1 MEPYYLNEKYFMK
14 YLLWIL
20 LVIYT
25 LQVCQA
31 QSYIGAGNDNG
42 IIISSSSEFQS
53 DQWLETA
60 SATNV
65 LNGSGLDYERFM
77 AARFLEQSTIGFEQ
91 DDIDEVISLG
101 FEGWIDHQF
110 SLPLSLVLP
119 ATENILETT
128 NEALVDNGDSPQ
140 GRPGDVFFHRA
151 WWEVNM
157 TNDDLLR
164 HKVAC
169 ALSEIM
175 VISGK
180 SDLSGYGFALASY
193 YDVLL
198 QHGLGNYRDLLF
210 NVTMH
215 PAMGYYLSHANN
227 PRSDPSIGRFPD
239 ENYAREV
246 MQLFSIGLFEL
257 NNDGSRKKQNG
268 VDIPTYNNDDII
280 EYAKVFTG
288 LSYGALFEGVNVEL
302 RFGLR
307 KYHSIMT
314 VPMIMYDT
322 DDPSTQENEN
332 YHEPGPK
339 HLLRNET
346 IPAGQSGMQDINDAI
361 DNLFNHENV
370 GPFISYR
377 LIQRLVKSN
386 PSPAYISRVASTFNN
401 NGNGIRGDMK
411 AVIKAILLDPEARD
425 CSYMSQDQ
433 NSRLKEPL
441 FRISQFARMVD
452 KEVESYLWSSSRDF
466 LLRTGQAILSSPSVF
481 NFYLPGDAPNGEIND
496 RGLVAPEF
504 QLHDTRLSVGYFNQA
519 FQMTKY
525 RRIFNFSQRYFP
537 NSETLWNYDLLLP
550 IARDVEH
557 YIDWLDHHILHGK
570 MTDHTRKV
578 MRKAVNRFSPS
589 QVDYLA
595 ERVEMGMY
603 IALISAEFNT
613 NK

>member
-1 MEPYYLNEKYFMK
+1 MK
-14 YLLWIL
+14 YLIWSIL
-20 LVIYT
+20 CISG
-25 LQVCQA
+25 LQNNQA
-31 QSYIGAGNDNG
+31 QSYLGAGNVDG
-42 IIISSSSEFQS
+42 ITITSSSEFQS
-53 DQWLETA
+53 DKWSDSA
-60 SATNV
+60 SAINV
-65 LNGSGLDYERFM
+65 IDGSGLDHQRFM

-91 DDIDEVISLG
+91 HDIDDVVSMGIES
-101 FEGWIDHQF
+101 WIDQQIG
-110 SLPLSLVLP
+110 LPMSSILS
-119 ATENILETT
+119 ATEAILEIT
-128 NEALVDNGDSPQ
+128 NDSLIQNGDTPQ
-140 GRPGDVFFHRA
+140 VRPNDQFFHFA

-157 TNDDLLR
+157 TNADLLR

-180 SDLSGYGFALASY
+180 SDLKGSGFALGSY

-198 QHGLGNYRDLLF
+198 EHGLGNYRDLLF

-227 PRSDPSIGRFPD
+227 PRSDIVLGRFPD

-268 VDIPTYNNDDII
+268 ADIPTYNNDDII

-288 LSYGALFEGVNVEL
+288 LSYGAVAPETSAEL
-302 RFGLR
+302 KFGLR
-307 KYHSIMT
+307 QDQSVMT

-322 DDPSTQENEN
+322 DDPNTPENEN

-339 HLLRNET
+339 YLLRNQT
-346 IPAGQSGMQDINDAI
+346 IPTGQSGIQDINDAI
-361 DNLFNHENV
+361 DNLFNHPNV

-386 PSPAYISRVASTFNN
+386 PSPGYISRVASKFNN
-401 NGNGIRGDMK
+401 NGSGVRGDMK
-411 AVIKAILLDPEARD
+411 SVVQAILLDPEARD
-425 CSYMSQDQ
+425 CSFMEQDQ

-452 KEVESYLWSSSRDF
+452 KEVESHLWASNLDF
-466 LLRTGQAILSSPSVF
+466 LRLTGQAILSSPSVF
-481 NFYLPGDAPNGEIND
+481 NFYLPSDAPNGEITD

-504 QLHDTRLSVGYFNQA
+504 QLHDTRLSVGYFNQV

-525 RRIFNFSQRYFP
+525 RRIFDFSQRYFTDG
-537 NSETLWNYDLLLP
+537 ETRWNYDSLLP
-550 IARDVEH
+550 IALEVEH

-570 MTDHTRKV
+570 MTEHTRIV
-578 MRKAVNRFSPS
+578 MRRAINWFSPG
-589 QVDYLA
+589 QVDYLE
-595 ERVEMGMY
+595 ERVEIGMY
-603 IALISAEFNT
+603 VALISAEYNT